1 MASDRVW
8 RCAACKGPLD
18 DEAVAPAD
26 RGLCPS
32 CGSRERELALMPSA
46 AEAHASALAPR
57 IEVDYV
63 LDAVTLAHAGIILSL
78 VSTVGFGVSA
88 EAGSG
93 WFGVVAGV
101 LVALAWL
108 VVCKVRA
115 VRNRVVVLVR
125 GLAEP

>member
-1 MASDRVW
+1 
-8 RCAACKGPLD
+8 
-18 DEAVAPAD
+18 
-26 RGLCPS
+26 
-32 CGSRERELALMPSA
+32 MPSA

-115 VRNRVVVLVR
+115 VSNRVVVLVR